1 MITGMLAV
9 GYARYGSEERLQT
22 DPIRHLYEVYVAI
35 NKDAK
40 DEAKGT
46 EVHDEAR
53 RYFKR
58 MEEGDEEALAL
69 WKRFR
74 DLRFGKTPS
83 SVKT

>member
-1 MITGMLAV
+1 MLAV
-9 GYARYGSEERLQT
+9 GYAKYGSEERLKQ

-35 NKDAK
+35 NKDGK
-40 DEAKGT
+40 DETTGK

-74 DLRFGKTPS
+74 DLRYAIAIS
-83 SVKT
+83 S